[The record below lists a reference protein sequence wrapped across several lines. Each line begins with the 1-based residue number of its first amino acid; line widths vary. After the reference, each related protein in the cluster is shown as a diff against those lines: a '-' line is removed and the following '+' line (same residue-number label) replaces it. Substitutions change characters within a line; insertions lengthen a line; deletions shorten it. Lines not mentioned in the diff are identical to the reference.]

1 MTVALPPR
9 PDWSHLIKSG
19 SRVFVGGNAGVPY
32 ALIDDLI
39 KHSKGF
45 SDIELV
51 HMLALGDTR
60 RAKEEYRQL
69 FKVNTFFIQG
79 DEIRRAVDEGRAD
92 YTPVFLSEMSS
103 LFSDGTLPLD
113 AALVTVSPP
122 DEFGYCSLGVSV
134 DISMSAVRNATIAI
148 AQINPQMPRTA
159 GHSFIHISEFT
170 ACIEADEPLQAIE
183 APAIDSVTERIG
195 QYVAMLVEDGATLQ
209 FGVGKIPSAT
219 LKYLQRHKDL
229 GIHSEM
235 LSDSIMDIIASG
247 AITNR
252 KKTFHPGKIVT
263 SFCMGSER
271 LYKFVHNNPHIE
283 FYPSSY
289 VNKPTN
295 IAKNDNMISIN
306 SALEVDLTGQVV
318 ADSLGYDFYSGIGG
332 QVDFVSGASMSKG
345 GKPIIAMPST
355 AQNETVSRIVPCIA
369 EGAGVTTSRGNV
381 HYIVTEYGIASL
393 RGKSIRERAL
403 ELIRV
408 AHPKFRA
415 HLLAEVRKHYWV
427 PHFQQKYPTD
437 IPELGAIQ
445 LQKMVIQG
453 ETFYLRPLNPADER
467 RLQEFF
473 YSHTKETLRL
483 RYNYDPKQMSREKS
497 CNLVSVDQ
505 NSDAALCIVRQEG
518 SRITIHAVG
527 RFYYNEHDNSCEA
540 AFVTRETQQGKGMG
554 SRLLIKLIDI
564 ARKRKIN
571 KMLAFCRA
579 DNKPMIAI
587 FEHHGFKRLFSGDPS
602 EVELELP
609 LQEPEAAE
617 GAEQETENDH

>member
-1 MTVALPPR
+1 MSVTLPPG
-9 PDWSHLIKSG
+9 PNWLQLIKSG
-19 SRVFVGGNAGVPY
+19 NRVFLGGNAGVPY

-39 KHSKGF
+39 EHSKGL

-60 RAKEEYRQL
+60 WAKEEYRQL
-69 FKVNTFFIQG
+69 FKVNTFFIHG
-79 DEIRRAVDEGRAD
+79 EEVRLAVDQGRAD

-113 AALVTVSPP
+113 AALVMVSPP

-134 DISMSAVRNATIAI
+134 DISMSALRQAKVAV
-148 AQINPQMPRTA
+148 AQINQQMPRTA
-159 GHSFIHISEFT
+159 GHSYVHISEFS
-170 ACIEADEPLQAIE
+170 ACIETDEPLQQI
-183 APAIDSVTERIG
+183 PIPPIDSVTERIG
-195 QYVAMLVEDGATLQ
+195 QYVSMLVNDGATLQ

-219 LKYLQRHKDL
+219 LKYLSLHNDL

-235 LSDSIMDIIASG
+235 LSDSIIELIASG
-247 AITNR
+247 AVTNR

-271 LYKFVHNNPHIE
+271 LYEFVNNNPHIE

-289 VNKPTN
+289 VNKPSN
-295 IAKNDNMISIN
+295 IAKNDNMVTIN

-318 ADSLGYDFYSGIGG
+318 ADSLGHDFYSGIGG

-345 GKPIIAMPST
+345 GKPIIALPST
-355 AQNETVSRIVPCIA
+355 AKNESISRIVPHISQ
-369 EGAGVTTSRGNV
+369 GAGVVTSRGNV

-415 HLLAEVRKHYWV
+415 KLLAEVRENYWV
-427 PHFQQKYPTD
+427 PHYQEKYPTE
-437 IPELGAIQ
+437 IPELGVIQ
-445 LQKMVIQG
+445 LQKIVIG
-453 ETFYLRPLNPADER
+453 SEVYYLRPLNPADER

-518 SRITIHAVG
+518 SRLNIQAVG
-527 RFYYNEHDNSCEA
+527 RFYYNPSDNSCEA
-540 AFVTRETQQGKGMG
+540 AFITRETQQGKGMA
-554 SRLLIKLIDI
+554 SRLLIKLIEV
-564 ARKRKIN
+564 ARLRKIN

-602 EVELELP
+602 EVELALS
-609 LQEPEAAE
+609 LQDK
-617 GAEQETENDH
+617 EQEKCQ